1 MSPVRTADVKLL
13 VVEAK
18 TGDAAEEL
26 ALRHTVQRTL
36 GVDDQGSPWRVE
48 RLFRA
53 TGPETTNL
61 DRYFRVSG
69 SVDAPSHRF
78 EQAAFEL
85 AYRLS
90 DATGFH
96 VEPDL
101 PSSSFAPPEP
111 DFTEASEAEVHLPG
125 SESHD
130 WALDAIRCREAWQ
143 LPLEPGGISQGESTI
158 IAHPD
163 TGYTHHRDARADT
176 FDLRRDGDSVRQAR
190 PLRSGARQNVQR
202 TARSLEDLHVRRD
215 RQRIPYRIIRR
226 HRGHL

>member
-1 MSPVRTADVKLL
+1 MSPVRTSDVILL
-13 VVEAK
+13 VVEAE

-26 ALRHTVQRTL
+26 ALRHTVQRTF
-36 GVDDQGSPWRVE
+36 GVDDKGSPWRVE

-111 DFTEASEAEVHLPG
+111 DFTEASGAAVRP
-125 SESHD
+125 
-130 WALDAIRCREAWQ
+130 RV
-143 LPLEPGGISQGESTI
+143 
-158 IAHPD
+158 
-163 TGYTHHRDARADT
+163 RAPS
-176 FDLRRDGDSVRQAR
+176 LRTPTLV
-190 PLRSGARQNVQR
+190 
-202 TARSLEDLHVRRD
+202 
-215 RQRIPYRIIRR
+215 IRIIETLAPTPSTSAATGTSSPTTTMRSTPWTLGRPALSSTRDTVPRR
-226 HRGHL
+226 RVCSRLVRYLASRV